1 MTVCVYGGVGNK
13 RDQGRDL
20 AKGCH
25 VVVGTPGRLN
35 DFVEGKE
42 LYLSNVSKL
51 VVDEAD
57 RMLDMGFEPQIR
69 KAVKEV
75 KEKTERQ
82 TLFFTATWNA
92 NVQKI
97 AAEFVNNPF
106 QASGMLE
113 VLRPVHGWRMKG
125 YVPSLAIALGFEK
138 LGLSTFDADS
148 LSCR

>member
-25 VVVGTPGRLN
+25 VLVGTPGRLN

-42 LYLSNVSKL
+42 VSLSNVSKL

-69 KAVKEV
+69 KAVNEV
-75 KEKTERQ
+75 KSKMERQ
-82 TLFFTATWNA
+82 TLFFTATWNT

-97 AAEFVNNPF
+97 AADFLNKPF
-106 QASGMLE
+106 QAS
-113 VLRPVHGWRMKG
+113 
-125 YVPSLAIALGFEK
+125 A
-138 LGLSTFDADS
+138 
-148 LSCR
+148 